1 MSPISFEVFVTF
13 MFIILDRKKHTNRTV
28 AVAQLCDLGPLSFS
42 AYFFRTVK
50 ISLSLSSRVLV
61 LVLVK
66 TSVHDHG
73 SFGRVV
79 KRDFEAEL
87 DS

>member
-1 MSPISFEVFVTF
+1 MSVG
-13 MFIILDRKKHTNRTV
+13 V
-28 AVAQLCDLGPLSFS
+28 ARPFDLGLLSFS

-79 KRDFEAEL
+79 KRDFEAGSTRRSL
-87 DS
+87 